1 MVSDI
6 QKIYPLII
14 KDSGEIIIDVS
25 ISNEKGFNKS
35 LERGILWH
43 LHADTGRLLPYSE
56 INPLIKITRHH
67 SWFEAV
73 LKKEPSPTSKAT
85 YTSKGGQVSR
95 EQVSS
100 PEEITGASISASE
113 ILGNLEKVILER
125 KQTLKE
131 GSYTTHLFNSGG
143 EKIRKK
149 TGEEAVELILAAD
162 KDSIVYEA
170 ADLVYHMM
178 VLLAS
183 ENIELGEVLHELSGR
198 FS

>member
-1 MVSDI
+1 MSDI

-14 KDSGEIIIDVS
+14 KDSGESIIDVS

-43 LHADTGRLLPYSE
+43 LHADSGRLLPYSE
-56 INPLIKITRHH
+56 TNPLIQITRHH

-85 YTSKGGQVSR
+85 YTSKGGEGFR
-95 EQVSS
+95 KQVSS
-100 PEEITGASISASE
+100 AEKDTGSFLSASE
-113 ILGNLEKVILER
+113 ILGSLEKIILER

-170 ADLVYHMM
+170 ADLIYHMM

-183 ENIELGEVLHELSGR
+183 ENIELGEVLDELAGR